1 MQNPSAHENTDLQ
14 PQPPPEEQN
23 YGATATH
30 VRQGTFVSVSRND
43 PAKRDY
49 LIAAVLCYANLI
61 NFMDWFIVPGES
73 LFSSSKEK
81 RNLSSQQLYLLSSY
95 KCFLK

>member
-1 MQNPSAHENTDLQ
+1 MQNPGAHENRGLQ
-14 PQPPPEEQN
+14 SQLPPEEQN

-30 VRQGTFVSVSRND
+30 VRQRPFVSVSRNG

-49 LIAAVLCYANLI
+49 LIAAVLCYGNLI

-73 LFSSSKEK
+73 LFSPPKGKEI
-81 RNLSSQQLYLLSSY
+81 
-95 KCFLK
+95 

>member
-1 MQNPSAHENTDLQ
+1 MQNPDAHENTGLQ
-14 PQPPPEEQN
+14 FQPPLEEQN
-23 YGATATH
+23 YGATAAR
-30 VRQGTFVSVSRND
+30 VRQGPSVSVPRNS

-49 LIAAVLCYANLI
+49 LVAAVLCYANLI

-81 RNLSSQQLYLLSSY
+81 ES
-95 KCFLK
+95 